1 MFGEGGNQ
9 GGGGGQK
16 GGKLLA
22 RIGRA
27 ATFRGTTA
35 GEEQQGRGEEQ
46 NGEQQ
51 GRRRR
56 GWLKHFGLS
65 SKASKNKSE
74 VVVEGKRAEGI
85 GEVEEGRWGGVGE
98 VVAAQGRGVQG
109 GVQVQGGSRLMQLGQ
124 KLESSDDS
132 GRESG
137 YTRFLKP
144 TIISSKERGQIKY
157 PILTLDTC
165 DITYPAMTVAGS
177 LV

>member
-1 MFGEGGNQ
+1 MFGEGGNHG

-27 ATFRGTTA
+27 ATFRGTT
-35 GEEQQGRGEEQ
+35 GEEQGRGEEQ
-46 NGEQQ
+46 NGEQ

-85 GEVEEGRWGGVGE
+85 GEVEEGRWGVGE
-98 VVAAQGRGVQG
+98 VVTGQGRGVQG
-109 GVQVQGGSRLMQLGQ
+109 AQVQGGSRLMQLGQ

-137 YTRFLKP
+137 YTRSLNT
-144 TIISSKERGQIKY
+144 TIISSKVREQIKY
-157 PILTLDTC
+157 LVQKCQAVSKIS
-165 DITYPAMTVAGS
+165 DIPSGRK
-177 LV
+177 